1 MTAPLP
7 DVLDA
12 GQRGFIAERRTA
24 TLATLSKDCRP
35 RLVPICFVLA
45 DPEPDDPRTLLYSPL
60 DEKPKGGV
68 DVRDLARVRDIAER
82 PEVTLL
88 FERWSED
95 WSCLAW
101 LRARGMATLLEP
113 DHDTG
118 AHRRAVHALR
128 AKYPQYRAQRIEAL
142 PMIRVI
148 VFEAVSWSA
157 AAGPFAS
164 QASFGRSPLGLPR
177 EAAGTESDASS

>member
-1 MTAPLP
+1 M
-7 DVLDA
+7 LDA
-12 GQRGFIAERRTA
+12 GQRGFVAEIRTA
-24 TLATLSKDCRP
+24 TLATLSRRGQP

-45 DPEPDDPRTLLYSPL
+45 DPDADDPRTCLYSPL
-60 DEKPKGGV
+60 DAKPKQGV
-68 DVRDLARVRDIAER
+68 DVRGLARVRDIAER

-95 WSCLAW
+95 WSGPAW
-101 LRARGMATLLEP
+101 LRARGMATLMEP

-148 VFEAVSWSA
+148 VLEA
-157 AAGPFAS
+157 
-164 QASFGRSPLGLPR
+164 
-177 EAAGTESDASS
+177 